1 MVKRKL
7 HRRRPGKDHKTLPAS
22 LHLLISSVMFVS
34 ILLCL
39 FLASCTGSVQL
50 ARHIRMFRFL
60 HCFWKLTR
68 VYVQTSFWTL
78 ILLFIEVFVPST
90 YARFTSL
97 CSQSTHPS
105 PALALFTITTHTD
118 VWPWVIH
125 TLPPHPRA
133 LLLVLHFW
141 VKLFIFHL
149 FTRTWQNNARITYH
163 YRYPYHD

>member
-1 MVKRKL
+1 MVRRKL
-7 HRRRPGKDHKTLPAS
+7 HRHHPGKDHKAPPTS
-22 LHLLISSVMFVS
+22 SHLLIPLVMFVN

-50 ARHIRMFRFL
+50 ARHI
-60 HCFWKLTR
+60 HS
-68 VYVQTSFWTL
+68 TSFWTL

-97 CSQSTHPS
+97 CSHQHILH

-118 VWPWVIH
+118 VWTWVIR
-125 TLPPHPRA
+125 TLPPHPHA

-141 VKLFIFHL
+141 VKLFLFHVL
-149 FTRTWQNNARITYH
+149 HLTKRRTDNIPLPLTPH
-163 YRYPYHD
+163 YD